1 MMYRW
6 IVALVAA
13 ALSLAVAFSL
23 VSAQPADVPVPDV
36 AVGRYEA
43 TVADANATMLVDPAK
58 ALPKAVVAERY
69 GAQIASEHARGVAI
83 ATAQWLQGEALLRI
97 NDPDKADP
105 LIRGALASVKRYQP
119 RSKLHAD
126 LLIST
131 GWLDSYQGHVGSALI
146 DYQLA
151 FTIYRKLGDPRGQ
164 SRALV
169 FIAMLYTQAKE
180 PQTADRY
187 YQQALDIYQGDV
199 NIAVSVYNN
208 RALVLAE
215 DHQYKKAAE
224 QFKLALDLAKQLN
237 SRNLLQL
244 IYMNI
249 ARVQLEL
256 GNLTLAD
263 RAIANG
269 RAMADPSDPSLAGR
283 LTAIAAQ
290 LALQR
295 GDLPRAN
302 RLIQSALV
310 GIDPKTTGTSYR
322 DFHQTAYD
330 IFEATGDAGSALV
343 HLQALKRLD
352 DAGTKLATDTKTA
365 LMAARFDF
373 ANQELKISQLK
384 ASELQRG
391 IAFERAQARTQR
403 HIFFG
408 AGGAVAVV
416 IALLA
421 IGLVTLRRSRDQ
433 VRAANDDLAIT
444 NSALGKALSAKTEFL
459 ATTSHEIRT
468 PLNGILGM
476 TQVMLADPNLSA
488 DMRDRLGVVHG
499 AGITMRAL
507 VNDILDVAKMETG
520 NLTIETAPF
529 DVCATVTDAA
539 RMWEEQA
546 RAKGLSFTV
555 TLDGCP
561 SMIMGDAAR
570 VRQIVFNLLSNAL
583 KFTKVGHVAL
593 NIEVGDDDRLRVA
606 VSDSGI
612 GIPADKIEDI
622 FESFKQADAGTTRQF
637 GGTGLGLS
645 ICRNLARAMG
655 GDVSVSSVVG
665 QGATFTLVLPLVRAD
680 AAVVDAVETDTRPIT
695 LVVDRNPITRSMFRT
710 LMAPHGGPVVFAAT
724 VDDAVGYLGG
734 GNVARVLI
742 DDATIRSDGKALA
755 GLSRIADA
763 ARVSGADTTLLWPV
777 SAEAERIELLQTGIT
792 RVIAKPVTGSAL
804 VAAMFDGSVS
814 ENNAKVDLVSHAA

>member
-1 MMYRW
+1 
-6 IVALVAA
+6 
-13 ALSLAVAFSL
+13 
-23 VSAQPADVPVPDV
+23 
-36 AVGRYEA
+36 
-43 TVADANATMLVDPAK
+43 
-58 ALPKAVVAERY
+58 
-69 GAQIASEHARGVAI
+69 
-83 ATAQWLQGEALLRI
+83 
-97 NDPDKADP
+97 
-105 LIRGALASVKRYQP
+105 
-119 RSKLHAD
+119 
-126 LLIST
+126 
-131 GWLDSYQGHVGSALI
+131 
-146 DYQLA
+146 
-151 FTIYRKLGDPRGQ
+151 
-164 SRALV
+164 
-169 FIAMLYTQAKE
+169 
-180 PQTADRY
+180 
-187 YQQALDIYQGDV
+187 
-199 NIAVSVYNN
+199 
-208 RALVLAE
+208 
-215 DHQYKKAAE
+215 
-224 QFKLALDLAKQLN
+224 
-237 SRNLLQL
+237 
-244 IYMNI
+244 
-249 ARVQLEL
+249 
-256 GNLTLAD
+256 
-263 RAIANG
+263 
-269 RAMADPSDPSLAGR
+269 
-283 LTAIAAQ
+283 
-290 LALQR
+290 
-295 GDLPRAN
+295 
-302 RLIQSALV
+302 
-310 GIDPKTTGTSYR
+310 
-322 DFHQTAYD
+322 
-330 IFEATGDAGSALV
+330 
-343 HLQALKRLD
+343 
-352 DAGTKLATDTKTA
+352 
-365 LMAARFDF
+365 
-373 ANQELKISQLK
+373 
-384 ASELQRG
+384 
-391 IAFERAQARTQR
+391 
-403 HIFFG
+403 
-408 AGGAVAVV
+408 
-416 IALLA
+416 
-421 IGLVTLRRSRDQ
+421 
-433 VRAANDDLAIT
+433 
-444 NSALGKALSAKTEFL
+444 
-459 ATTSHEIRT
+459 
-468 PLNGILGM
+468 LNGILGM

-680 AAVVDAVETDTRPIT
+680 TAVVDAVETDTRPIT

-724 VDDAVGYLGG
+724 VDDAVDQLGN
-734 GNVARVLI
+734 GNVDRILI

-763 ARVSGADTTLLWPV
+763 ARVSGAETTLLWPV
-777 SAEAERIELLQTGIT
+777 SAEAERTELLQTGIT

-804 VAAMFDGSVS
+804 VAAMFGGSVS

>member
-1 MMYRW
+1 
-6 IVALVAA
+6 
-13 ALSLAVAFSL
+13 
-23 VSAQPADVPVPDV
+23 
-36 AVGRYEA
+36 
-43 TVADANATMLVDPAK
+43 
-58 ALPKAVVAERY
+58 
-69 GAQIASEHARGVAI
+69 
-83 ATAQWLQGEALLRI
+83 
-97 NDPDKADP
+97 
-105 LIRGALASVKRYQP
+105 
-119 RSKLHAD
+119 
-126 LLIST
+126 
-131 GWLDSYQGHVGSALI
+131 
-146 DYQLA
+146 
-151 FTIYRKLGDPRGQ
+151 
-164 SRALV
+164 
-169 FIAMLYTQAKE
+169 
-180 PQTADRY
+180 
-187 YQQALDIYQGDV
+187 
-199 NIAVSVYNN
+199 
-208 RALVLAE
+208 
-215 DHQYKKAAE
+215 
-224 QFKLALDLAKQLN
+224 
-237 SRNLLQL
+237 
-244 IYMNI
+244 
-249 ARVQLEL
+249 
-256 GNLTLAD
+256 
-263 RAIANG
+263 
-269 RAMADPSDPSLAGR
+269 
-283 LTAIAAQ
+283 
-290 LALQR
+290 
-295 GDLPRAN
+295 
-302 RLIQSALV
+302 
-310 GIDPKTTGTSYR
+310 
-322 DFHQTAYD
+322 
-330 IFEATGDAGSALV
+330 
-343 HLQALKRLD
+343 
-352 DAGTKLATDTKTA
+352 
-365 LMAARFDF
+365 
-373 ANQELKISQLK
+373 
-384 ASELQRG
+384 
-391 IAFERAQARTQR
+391 
-403 HIFFG
+403 
-408 AGGAVAVV
+408 
-416 IALLA
+416 
-421 IGLVTLRRSRDQ
+421 LVTIRRSRDQ

-555 TLDGCP
+555 TLNGCP

-680 AAVVDAVETDTRPIT
+680 TAVTDIVETDTRPIT

-710 LMAPHGGPVVFAAT
+710 LIAPHGGPVVFAAT
-724 VDDAVGYLGG
+724 VDDAVGHLGN

-763 ARVSGADTTLLWPV
+763 ARVSGAETTLLWPV

-804 VAAMFDGSVS
+804 VAAMFGGSVS